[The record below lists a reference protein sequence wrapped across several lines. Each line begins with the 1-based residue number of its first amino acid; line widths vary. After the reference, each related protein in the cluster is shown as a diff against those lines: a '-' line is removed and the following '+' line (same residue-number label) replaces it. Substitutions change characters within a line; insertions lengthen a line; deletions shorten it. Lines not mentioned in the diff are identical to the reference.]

1 MYVKKAEGHV
11 LLMVAII
18 LLTVNTTNAC
28 KGCVELDEIT
38 FRRVPLK
45 FNYSLI
51 KFDIAFPYGDKHE
64 AYSQLA
70 LQLQTVP
77 PLVDDLLF
85 GLVGIKDYGD
95 KDNADLAR
103 KYQIDEKAYPA
114 ILLFNDNL
122 DKEIARFPL
131 TVDVTVDNLKN
142 FLRENTR
149 LYIGLPGC
157 IYEFDKLVDSFT
169 TFSKLEK
176 ENILQKIVAMS
187 KLNKD
192 NINYVSSLGTIFKQF
207 SDRILFYLN
216 FFQTTTANM
225 YTLYIQK
232 IIDKGEGFLKEE
244 SGRLEKLLKKG
255 QISTNKKNELE
266 TKINVLKSFETKGD
280 QKSVRETNDEL

>member
-1 MYVKKAEGHV
+1 MYVNSKSHV
-11 LLMVAII
+11 LFLVTII
-18 LLTVNTTNAC
+18 VLTIHTTSAC

-51 KFDIAFPYGDKHE
+51 KFDIAFPYGEKHE

-95 KDNADLAR
+95 KDNADLAV
-103 KYQIDEKAYPA
+103 KYKIDDKAFPA
-114 ILLFNDNL
+114 ILLFNNEL

-131 TVDVTVDNLKN
+131 TLDITLDNLKN

-157 IYEFDKLVDSFT
+157 IYEFDKLVDGFT
-169 TFSKLEK
+169 TFNKLEK
-176 ENILQKIVAMS
+176 ENAIQKALDLT
-187 KLNKD
+187 KLHKTNQ
-192 NINYVSSLGTIFKQF
+192 NYVRIYIFLLFIIYNSFVYFRLSLLTC
-207 SDRILFYLN
+207 
-216 FFQTTTANM
+216 
-225 YTLYIQK
+225 TLCTCK
-232 IIDKGEGFLKEE
+232 KLWTKEKD
-244 SGRLEKLLKKG
+244 S
-255 QISTNKKNELE
+255 
-266 TKINVLKSFETKGD
+266 
-280 QKSVRETNDEL
+280 